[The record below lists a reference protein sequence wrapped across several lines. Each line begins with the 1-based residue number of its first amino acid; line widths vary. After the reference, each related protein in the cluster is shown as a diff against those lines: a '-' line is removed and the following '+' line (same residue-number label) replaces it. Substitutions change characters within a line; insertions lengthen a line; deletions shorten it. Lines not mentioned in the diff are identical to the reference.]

1 MKIQPKCEKGKHS
14 KDYATSAKGFLLEIS
29 SFSIPINLLA
39 SMDPVPS
46 ELPPIATNAAT
57 KITLNIKG

>member
-1 MKIQPKCEKGKHS
+1 
-14 KDYATSAKGFLLEIS
+14 
-29 SFSIPINLLA
+29 
-39 SMDPVPS
+39 MDPVPS